1 MRSQDEPLDSVIDD
15 VAREMTAGDAS
26 ANLRARVMAHIEQPR
41 RFVLWRPAFAALS
54 VAAIVVALM
63 IDRRPAPSPVGAE
76 LARPGTVAPPV
87 GVSAA
92 PQVASSTLRVSP
104 GTLRRL
110 PSTVVNPFAE
120 PPLQEQSIAV

>member
-1 MRSQDEPLDSVIDD
+1 MRRQDDPLDSKIDD

-41 RFVLWRPAFAALS
+41 RFVLWRPTFAALS

-63 IDRRPAPSPVGAE
+63 IDHRPAPSPVGAE
-76 LARPGTVAPPV
+76 LARPVTVAPPV

-92 PQVASSTLRVSP
+92 PVASSTLRDQTS
-104 GTLRRL
+104 TLRV
-110 PSTVVNPFAE
+110 S
-120 PPLQEQSIAV
+120 